1 VLNEFDSC
9 CRGDDGIDPYR
20 ISAGA
25 VNSIHLKSFP
35 LKKFVSL
42 MCRENSR
49 RYDCDNHIRQRYN
62 GVNEIIRCERAYSV
76 LIRRIGLLFS
86 PPFIQQKRKK
96 KKQSEVSTLLV
107 N

>member
-49 RYDCDNHIRQRYN
+49 RYDCDNLIRQRYN

-86 PPFIQQKRKK
+86 PPSIQPKRKK